1 MIIDQLFTHK
11 KLYEFAPSDNDSNGS
26 DPEEMLR
33 RMASHWWNGNER
45 QMAKVENTL
54 AAMGWEIGQDDGYD
68 DGGVFVVRA
77 GDEHGRSYI
86 SWPHADLE
94 LNEGRKKKNKKTSR
108 SLGRYFFPGF
118 GYYGGGESGEGG
130 GDGGGGESANPGM
143 AEAADPSRR
152 GFLKKAAGAA
162 AAGAAMSAVGP
173 EIVTLVKGFAEQ
185 AGGLNGIQA
194 LKAMLKIATPA
205 ELYNMYDYYAD
216 SGIMED
222 AITESDMIALDRA
235 GYNNWSEF
243 EEHCDENGVDPDD
256 EFKRLT
262 GQPLKVSRV
271 DDILGQVDDTWSLE
285 DFFDQYP
292 EAMNIINPP
301 RESLL
306 SMRQLANIDTAA
318 KGASLPAPIVA
329 MANAVAGLVRQ
340 IFKSNGQQ
348 LAAPQQ
354 VAQTGRAAPALPAPT
369 RPEFDMTP
377 DLKQKEKVPMQRKGD
392 DEEPADPR
400 KTIQLLVDVGALS
413 RGVLTDKSGMITK
426 EKAQELLNKYYDGN
440 QDMAEGE
447 YDSRKPFGVR
457 YKVFAGR
464 EGRMTTREYWTS
476 SEEKLQRAVDKIQAL
491 DNFYEI
497 DGYSYP
503 KESQGVAEGSE
514 QKPAITYK
522 DYTLQ
527 YDYQT
532 EDDDPEGYSTATT
545 YYFDVLK
552 DGDRVGEAEYF
563 DYFGNLTIRINGKTK
578 EFGFRHP
585 LASQISQL
593 VSSLPDEQKKDLSDP
608 RFESQGLTEVFADQ
622 GSGSTDRDN
631 ADYMKR
637 RRAAKKAGYTSRE
650 TKAGTWRVFKDGNAV
665 AVAGPF
671 KSADEAAAWIK
682 KHKQGITEMDKSEPS
697 AGRDGSPRPGPDKEA
712 KPISAKKATRDAGR
726 MLNRAFQDSRKKKD
740 VNEAE
745 PTKKSGVFLP
755 LDGSPNELKPNIYAR
770 YHGEKVYVDD
780 VWHYIGD
787 RGPMARIQNKMGF
800 SGLAVPASEL
810 TTLNGERFHKVPPK
824 TSTPAQ
830 LARDIEN
837 RRVFDRVSAEIDS
850 LNKRG
855 AATAPAAAAPAAA
868 APAAAAP
875 VAAPAAASS
884 SITAPAKS
892 AIDTLNNV
900 RKNIGKGSEDT
911 NVFPPVGTNF
921 QNKQYI
927 KDLEA
932 ELAKTPNDPIIKA
945 ELKKMI
951 GRVNRGGRDP
961 LWKKLQEALIK
972 EGRVKELADD
982 LKTLND
988 AEFMKKYGKNKAAIR
1003 RDMKRIDEKLSTSD
1017 TLSRPAAGASSS
1029 GKAIDDP
1036 DIMGSLKSASTPK
1049 FDRFSKTDSEPKID
1063 FRAGLVGGEPEV
1075 EAEPRLIVDP
1085 LPDMQKWGGKF
1096 ATGSAGGDNR
1106 FSAPAGWRY
1115 VEKDEDPA
1123 RYGSDI
1129 TISGTGTPDWR
1140 SIATSNKSAP
1150 PALDLSPKSKFKFDR
1165 AAQSQVPV
1173 DGSGANPN
1181 IDNATRDRARAYA
1194 ARQNAPADAAK
1205 KVDWR
1210 TIYALNKATIG
1221 SNPNIIKPRMQLNM
1235 PNGTIYLVQ
1244 PGDTL
1249 TKIAAKQNQVNELS
1263 TEKLAQYKT
1272 AAARDARAADQ
1283 EGDVKRGD
1291 KRFGGIVKAT
1301 KKQFDNDAKKVDE
1314 SRAARRALMA
1324 RIVNSG

>member
-1 MIIDQLFTHK
+1 MIIDQLFTRPIFEAADPSRLIATITLAKEYNADEPTKEIDLTGRFQGDVKSQMNQAADYLTQFLQSKGFNFTSIQLKYQGMVMNAQNRGAMAPQSDWEKEAEATANQMRAKRSVQHTAPALK
-11 KLYEFAPSDNDSNGS
+11 EFAPSDDDSNGS
-26 DPEEMLR
+26 DSEEMLR

-86 SWPHADLE
+86 SWPHEDLE
-94 LNEGRKKKNKKTSR
+94 LNEGHLNEFARGEGGGDSGNYFKALASAWYNGVYDSGSLQKGIKTKEDIERLLDRGIVAPDGVTRKYNIDYNSDFDGVIIFSDDYYEHGDDDETDSRTGQPFGPYDYMEFSDDDLSESAMAEGRKKKKTSR

-118 GYYGGGESGEGG
+118 GYYGSGDAGEGG
-130 GDGGGGESANPGM
+130 GDGGGGESAKPGM
-143 AEAADPSRR
+143 AEATEDEYQDDYADEETELCNGCYVRDKEDSSGEIFVMRGDPGDRR
-152 GFLKKAAGAA
+152 VRIEDRHGRGWNIAPYRLTVVDDSDPDIAAYFGDELDEAGVTEAA
-162 AAGAAMSAVGP
+162 QGHTIEAHGVRGMDRRTWHKTFRNTDQMIAWAEKHDA
-173 EIVTLVKGFAEQ
+173 EIIGTRDLEQ
-185 AGGLNGIQA
+185 ARHHNLS
-194 LKAMLKIATPA
+194 PA
-205 ELYNMYDYYAD
+205 
-216 SGIMED
+216 
-222 AITESDMIALDRA
+222 
-235 GYNNWSEF
+235 
-243 EEHCDENGVDPDD
+243 
-256 EFKRLT
+256 K
-262 GQPLKVSRV
+262 
-271 DDILGQVDDTWSLE
+271 
-285 DFFDQYP
+285 
-292 EAMNIINPP
+292 
-301 RESLL
+301 
-306 SMRQLANIDTAA
+306 A
-318 KGASLPAPIVA
+318 KGV
-329 MANAVAGLVRQ
+329 
-340 IFKSNGQQ
+340 
-348 LAAPQQ
+348 
-354 VAQTGRAAPALPAPT
+354 T
-369 RPEFDMTP
+369 
-377 DLKQKEKVPMQRKGD
+377 
-392 DEEPADPR
+392 
-400 KTIQLLVDVGALS
+400 
-413 RGVLTDKSGMITK
+413 
-426 EKAQELLNKYYDGN
+426 
-440 QDMAEGE
+440 
-447 YDSRKPFGVR
+447 
-457 YKVFAGR
+457 
-464 EGRMTTREYWTS
+464 
-476 SEEKLQRAVDKIQAL
+476 
-491 DNFYEI
+491 
-497 DGYSYP
+497 
-503 KESQGVAEGSE
+503 EGSE

-637 RRAAKKAGYTSRE
+637 RRAAKKAGYTGRE

-665 AVAGPF
+665 AAAGPF

-697 AGRDGSPRPGPDKEA
+697 AGRDTGPREGPEKIA
-712 KPISAKKATRDAGR
+712 KPISKEKMTKDALDALSKSMAKKD
-726 MLNRAFQDSRKKKD
+726 DKKKD
-740 VNEAE
+740 VKE
-745 PTKKSGVFLP
+745 S
-755 LDGSPNELKPNIYAR
+755 
-770 YHGEKVYVDD
+770 
-780 VWHYIGD
+780 
-787 RGPMARIQNKMGF
+787 
-800 SGLAVPASEL
+800 
-810 TTLNGERFHKVPPK
+810 
-824 TSTPAQ
+824 
-830 LARDIEN
+830 
-837 RRVFDRVSAEIDS
+837 
-850 LNKRG
+850 
-855 AATAPAAAAPAAA
+855 
-868 APAAAAP
+868 
-875 VAAPAAASS
+875 
-884 SITAPAKS
+884 
-892 AIDTLNNV
+892 
-900 RKNIGKGSEDT
+900 
-911 NVFPPVGTNF
+911 
-921 QNKQYI
+921 
-927 KDLEA
+927 
-932 ELAKTPNDPIIKA
+932 
-945 ELKKMI
+945 
-951 GRVNRGGRDP
+951 DP
-961 LWKKLQEALIK
+961 LMLKLKRALIK

-982 LKTLND
+982 LKTMPD
-988 AEFMKKYGKNKAAIR
+988 SDFMKKYGKAKAAIR
-1003 RDMKRIDEKLSTSD
+1003 KDMRRIDEKLTTSD
-1017 TLSRPAAGASSS
+1017 TLSRPAAKASS

-1075 EAEPRLIVDP
+1075 EAEPRLMVDP

-1106 FSAPAGWRY
+1106 FTAPAGWRY

-1123 RYGSDI
+1123 RYGSAPAAAAAG
-1129 TISGTGTPDWR
+1129 SGLPNLIYDPQSRTL
-1140 SIATSNKSAP
+1140 KSAGA
-1150 PALDLSPKSKFKFDR
+1150 PALDMSPKSKFKFDR
-1165 AAQSQVPV
+1165 AAQGQVPV

-1194 ARQNAPADAAK
+1194 AQQNAPADAAK
-1205 KVDWR
+1205 KVDWK

-1272 AAARDARAADQ
+1272 AAARDARQADQ

-1314 SRAARRALMA
+1314 SRAVRRALMA